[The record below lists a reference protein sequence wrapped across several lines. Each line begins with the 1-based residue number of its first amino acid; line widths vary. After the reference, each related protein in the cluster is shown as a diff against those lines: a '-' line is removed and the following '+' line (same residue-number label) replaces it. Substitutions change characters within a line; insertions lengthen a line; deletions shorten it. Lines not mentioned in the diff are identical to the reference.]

1 MIIPI
6 FIPISTGQTIDYEV
20 IKGILIQKIP
30 TTLFICSSSG
40 IINSNRN
47 YSFERTQGEIKSR
60 ELCTLNALKMKS
72 NYILMMD
79 RDIILTDKNAIL
91 DMINVL
97 DIEFNIGY
105 VALWF

>member
-47 YSFERTQGEIKSR
+47 YSLK
-60 ELCTLNALKMKS
+60 ELKEKLKVE
-72 NYILMMD
+72 NC
-79 RDIILTDKNAIL
+79 
-91 DMINVL
+91 VH
-97 DIEFNIGY
+97 
-105 VALWF
+105 

>member
-1 MIIPI
+1 
-6 FIPISTGQTIDYEV
+6 
-20 IKGILIQKIP
+20 
-30 TTLFICSSSG
+30 
-40 IINSNRN
+40 
-47 YSFERTQGEIKSR
+47 
-60 ELCTLNALKMKS
+60 MKS

-105 VALWF
+105 VALWFGHHSKNTFYLPHMVILFMNGDIINVNYIYKGDTLNIFI